1 MLTCVWVCIASSR
14 VVLISPYPE
23 VGFIEKSTG
32 KVELEVDAD
41 VILSA
46 KPLYTSASVGWC
58 TLRVRLTRELEKRL
72 VSNRYHRKKINKG
85 PSHGHFS

>member
-1 MLTCVWVCIASSR
+1 MNVDVRVRVCVCRVIARR
-14 VVLISPYPE
+14 VASPYHE

-46 KPLYTSASVGWC
+46 KPLYTSAGRC
-58 TLRVRLTRELEKRL
+58 ELN
-72 VSNRYHRKKINKG
+72 S
-85 PSHGHFS
+85 FSTP